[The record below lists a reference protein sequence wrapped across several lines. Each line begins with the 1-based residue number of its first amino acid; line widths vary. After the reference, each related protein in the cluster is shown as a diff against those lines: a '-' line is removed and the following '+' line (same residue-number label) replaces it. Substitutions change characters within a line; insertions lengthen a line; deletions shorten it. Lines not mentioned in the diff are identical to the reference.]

1 MCINT
6 HAECLNRIKKLELGH
21 STVLQFL
28 FPLSSLWYQLGE
40 AFGIQADFLDRIKI
54 NNHTD
59 DKCVE
64 TVLYYWEEHLVY
76 NWETLLHALSSSQ
89 VNAQYLAAKL
99 MEKLNEPLDSSS
111 M

>member
-1 MCINT
+1 MYQYT
-6 HAECLNRIKKLELGH
+6 ECLDHIKKLELGH
-21 STVLQFL
+21 LTVLQFL

-40 AFGIQADFLDRIKI
+40 AFGIQADFLVRIKI

-59 DKCVE
+59 DKCLE
-64 TVLYYWEEHLVY
+64 TVLYYWEQNHY

-89 VNAQYLAAKL
+89 VNATYLAAKL

>member
-1 MCINT
+1 MYQYT
-6 HAECLNRIKKLELGH
+6 ECLEHIKKLELGH
-21 STVLQFL
+21 LTVLQFL

-40 AFGIQADFLDRIKI
+40 AFGIKSDILDNIKI

-59 DKCVE
+59 DKCLE

-76 NWETLLHALSSSQ
+76 NWETLVHALNSSQ
-89 VNAQYLAAKL
+89 VNATYLAAKL
-99 MEKLNEPLDSSS
+99 KNKLNEPLESSS